1 MKKLKFF
8 SPIISFISISLSGSF
23 SISVSFRR
31 CFSPYCHHRQGFSDR
46 QRTSV
51 YIICLKIPNIGSSIV
66 ILIGSVIKTI
76 ALERDQFWLLLIG
89 QILSQGTRAIG
100 QPYGGRLANLWF
112 NRNEISKAVGICSG
126 GFTLGAGL
134 GYVIPALVVVDQSA
148 GAEKM
153 NHPNETVSEIDYD
166 LIKTEMRSLHSSQG
180 FLGHSPK
187 LTEFAGESDTV
198 LNFGQGSLIQV

>member
-1 MKKLKFF
+1 MKFF
-8 SPIISFISISLSGSF
+8 SLITSFIGISLSGSF
-23 SISVSFRR
+23 PICVSFR
-31 CFSPYCHHRQGFSDR
+31 CCISPYCRHRKGFSDR
-46 QRTSV
+46 ERTSV
-51 YIICLKIPNIGSSIV
+51 YISCLKIPDIGSSIV

-112 NRNEISKAVGICSG
+112 KRNEISKAVGICSG

-148 GAEKM
+148 GEEQL
-153 NHPNETVSEIDYD
+153 NHPNEMVSEIDYD

-187 LTEFAGESDTV
+187 FKEFAGWSDTV
-198 LNFGQGSLIQV
+198 LNLQKLFNS